1 MVDILEAG
9 ARKKLTHAKAILA
22 GTIGCKYSW

>member
-9 ARKKLTHAKAILA
+9 TRKKLTHARAILA
-22 GTIGCKYSW
+22 GTIGCKYS